1 MGRDT
6 EMKEYSVYFR
16 NMEQSWVIGKCCIVG
31 SARRVEKT
39 KKQTKQKPAWAGL
52 CRVIFV
58 IQRNL
63 IFVKGQ

>member
-6 EMKEYSVYFR
+6 EMKEHSVYFR
-16 NMEQSWVIGKCCIVG
+16 NMEQSWLIGKCWILG
-31 SARRVEKT
+31 SARRLDKT